1 MKYKKYIALT
11 LSIFVLFC
19 FLGIPK
25 EADACRM
32 KNGKKGVT
40 VNGQCVRFSSSG
52 CGNFNLNSGHYGAS
66 SQCALLRRNCPP
78 PPITPPP
85 TPPPVCIASTICKDG
100 KDLSILRLDCSTG
113 SISCFDLGCKVG
125 TSVCN
130 TTVPAVAGECLKEQN
145 QCKTNFGVDLNTP
158 ADDTGTGIAK
168 WSCLGSNGGKPDS
181 CSFKCPSG
189 QTVALN
195 VCTTTVVGSC
205 TPVITATQKTKIVNP
220 GNTCSID
227 WSYNVVNA
235 GGADCAKATTECRLD
250 GLDGVVVTPPN
261 TTFDIGT
268 HTLTCKTTLGANSWS
283 ATLNPSPQCRL
294 NPYYTEF

>member
-25 EADACRM
+25 EADACKM
-32 KNGKKGVT
+32 KDGKKGET

-52 CGNFNLNSGHYGAS
+52 CGNFNLNSGHYGGDQ
-66 SQCALLRRNCPP
+66 QCALLGRNCPP
-78 PPITPPP
+78 PPPP
-85 TPPPVCIASTICKDG
+85 PPPVCIASTICKDG
-100 KDLSILRLDCSTG
+100 KDLSILRSDCSTG
-113 SISCFDLGCKVG
+113 SISCFYLGCKVR

-130 TTVPAVAGECLKEQN
+130 TTVPAVAGACENAVQN

-158 ADDTGTGIAK
+158 ADDTGTAK
-168 WSCLGSNGGKPDS
+168 WSCLGSNGGNPDS

-189 QTVALN
+189 QTVVNN

-227 WSYNVVNA
+227 WSYNVVSA
-235 GGADCAKATTECRLD
+235 GGAECATAKTECKLD
-250 GLDGVVVTPPN
+250 GDIVTPPN

-283 ATLNPSPQCRL
+283 TTLNPRLQCRL
-294 NPYYTEF
+294 NPSYAEF